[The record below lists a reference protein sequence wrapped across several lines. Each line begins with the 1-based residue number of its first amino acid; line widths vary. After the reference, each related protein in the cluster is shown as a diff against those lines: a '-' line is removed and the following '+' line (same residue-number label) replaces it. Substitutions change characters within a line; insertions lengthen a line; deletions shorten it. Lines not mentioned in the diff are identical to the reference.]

1 MLEVALK
8 HASAGLPVF
17 PAAVFWNG
25 RKWGKVPLI
34 RWRIGAS
41 TNAETIEAWWHRS
54 SDALPGL
61 ELGRV
66 GLVVIDADRHHVDC
80 DGVAAF
86 SKLGPMPPH
95 PIVRTAGNGEHH
107 IFTGSLGNR
116 RGALPAGVD
125 VRGTGGWIVAP
136 GAIRPDSARWAP
148 VPGTPGLIE
157 AFAAGTIPPVPQSIV
172 ELIGVQPVFVSA
184 AAPMPRDVAES
195 MTPSPSS
202 MGGREHL
209 YALAALRTS
218 ARELAALPDD
228 GLGHDNILRRSLKM
242 GSMIGR
248 GWIDAETVTATFW
261 SATIGSWT
269 PLTASESRSIEQTIA
284 DGLRMGQEHPHPD
297 LAPAPPRPTAKPGAR
312 ANSILRKLAAEPSQI
327 EWAAQV
333 FGEMIFEGAL
343 RPAVA
348 IELLKPYR
356 GFDAGLARG
365 FANAFR
371 HWRRYER

>member
-1 MLEVALK
+1 MSTTVMLEVALQ

-34 RWRIGAS
+34 QWRIGAS
-41 TNAETIEAWWHRS
+41 TNTETIEAWWRRF

-61 ELGRV
+61 ELGRA

-86 SKLGPMPPH
+86 SQLGPMPPH

-116 RGALPAGVD
+116 RGALPAGLD

-136 GAIRPDSARWAP
+136 GAIRPDGAMWSP
-148 VPGTPGLIE
+148 TPGTPRLEE
-157 AFAAGTIPPVPQSIV
+157 AFASGTIPPLPKRIV
-172 ELIGVQPVFVSA
+172 ELITWKPIVVSPV
-184 AAPMPRDVAES
+184 PLD
-195 MTPSPSS
+195 
-202 MGGREHL
+202 REPETTTSRERA
-209 YALAALRTS
+209 YALAAARTNV
-218 ARELAALPDD
+218 RELADLPDH
-228 GLGHDNILRRSLKM
+228 GLGHETILSKSLKM
-242 GSMIGR
+242 GGLVAR
-248 GWIDAETVTATFW
+248 GWIDVETVMAMFR
-261 SATIGSWT
+261 SATIGSWS
-269 PLTASESRSIEQTIA
+269 PLTASEIRSIEQTIA
-284 DGLRMGQEHPHPD
+284 DGLRMGQEHPHAD
-297 LAPAPPRPTAKPGAR
+297 LAPAPPRPTKKPGAR
-312 ANSILRKLAAEPSQI
+312 AKSILRKLSAEPSQI

>member
-1 MLEVALK
+1 MSTTAMLEVALK

-148 VPGTPGLIE
+148 VPGTPGL
-157 AFAAGTIPPVPQSIV
+157 
-172 ELIGVQPVFVSA
+172 
-184 AAPMPRDVAES
+184 
-195 MTPSPSS
+195 
-202 MGGREHL
+202 
-209 YALAALRTS
+209 TS
-218 ARELAALPDD
+218 R
-228 GLGHDNILRRSLKM
+228 
-242 GSMIGR
+242 
-248 GWIDAETVTATFW
+248 F
-261 SATIGSWT
+261 
-269 PLTASESRSIEQTIA
+269 
-284 DGLRMGQEHPHPD
+284 
-297 LAPAPPRPTAKPGAR
+297 
-312 ANSILRKLAAEPSQI
+312 
-327 EWAAQV
+327 
-333 FGEMIFEGAL
+333 
-343 RPAVA
+343 
-348 IELLKPYR
+348 
-356 GFDAGLARG
+356 
-365 FANAFR
+365 
-371 HWRRYER
+371 